1 MSRAAGL
8 LDHAR
13 SLRMTMWGERV
24 TYCRASTGA
33 ELSLTARRAAVFVAA
48 GGGDDATVDSKHID
62 WCVVAADLVDRGA
75 RFAPSP
81 GDKIVVTDGEG
92 NSQTYL
98 ISLIGGDEPWEPADS
113 DGYELRIHT
122 KHWSDA

>member
-13 SLRMTMWGERV
+13 SLRMIMWGERV
-24 TYCRASTGA
+24 TYYRTSTGA

-48 GGGDDATVDSKHID
+48 GGGDDATVNSKHLD

-81 GDKIVVTDGEG
+81 GDKVVVTDGEG

-98 ISLIGGDEPWEPADS
+98 VSLIGGDEPWEPADS
-113 DGYELRIHT
+113 DGYELRIHAKLWT
-122 KHWSDA
+122 DA

>member
-13 SLRMTMWGERV
+13 SLRMTMWGEPV
-24 TYCRASTGA
+24 TYYRTSTGA

-98 ISLIGGDEPWEPADS
+98 VSLAGNDEPWEPADS

-122 KHWSDA
+122 KLWNEA

>member
-1 MSRAAGL
+1 MTRAAGL

-24 TYCRASTGA
+24 AYIRASTGT
-33 ELSLTARRAAVFVAA
+33 ELQLTARRAVAFVAT
-48 GGGDDATVDSKHID
+48 GGGDEVTVDSKHVD
-62 WCVVAADLVDRGA
+62 WCVVAADLLDRNA
-75 RFAPSP
+75 RFTPYP
-81 GDKIVVTDGEG
+81 GDKIVTDGEG

-98 ISLIGGDEPWEPADS
+98 VGLVGGDEPWGPADS

-122 KHWSDA
+122 KLWSGA

>member
-8 LDHAR
+8 IDHAR
-13 SLRMTMWGERV
+13 LLRMTMWGEPV
-24 TYCRASTGA
+24 TYYRTSTGA

-48 GGGDDATVDSKHID
+48 GGDDTVVDSKHVD
-62 WCVVAADLVDRGA
+62 WCVIAADLVDRGA

-81 GDKIVVTDGEG
+81 GDKVVVTDGEG

-98 ISLIGGDEPWEPADS
+98 VSLIGGDEPWEPADS